1 MLLYSLL
8 SLIGRDK
15 RQIKVM
21 TRSNQQFATA
31 PFRKIHNIH
40 FWWTIAHFAPK
51 GSETDDLNAPSSNQQ
66 SANSN

>member
-1 MLLYSLL
+1 MLVSSPL

-21 TRSNQQFATA
+21 TRANQQFATA
-31 PFRKIHNIH
+31 FSSKIFTKIDNIH

-51 GSETDDLNAPSSNQQ
+51 GSETDDLNAPSRS
-66 SANSN
+66 

>member
-1 MLLYSLL
+1 MLVSSPL

-21 TRSNQQFATA
+21 TRSNQEFIAA
-31 PFRKIHNIH
+31 FFGKIDNIH

-51 GSETDDLNAPSSNQQ
+51 GSETDDLNAPSRN
-66 SANSN
+66 